1 MARQDQKQKQIEST
15 THRHRFFD
23 LCDGLGNVASHAA
36 DVADNATATATLIT
50 TTNTITTTTTTT
62 TATRYCDNCY

>member
-15 THRHRFFD
+15 THRRRFFD

-36 DVADNATATATLIT
+36 DVADNATATATP
-50 TTNTITTTTTTT
+50 TTTTTT